1 MLENYQVFN
10 ELIQNEELKINLQ
23 RSRETPRSASI
34 TASKKRINVYKKL
47 QKLSNKHGLQFKA
60 MASNNIG
67 DNFETVVNAMFNNGI
82 GTKAAAGRVDLTL
95 YDNNYDLKLS
105 LDSSDSIASEL
116 NLKDDVLLVT
126 MKDNNF
132 IVRELKLN
140 SQKELLNECNK
151 GIKTFVKKDTKGYR
165 LKPKALEHRLSK
177 VTDVTILLE
186 NLLNN

>member
-10 ELIQNEELKINLQ
+10 ELIQNEELKIKLQ
-23 RSRETPRSASI
+23 RTKEKPRIASI
-34 TASKKRINVYKKL
+34 TASKKRINTYKKL
-47 QKLSNKHGLQFKA
+47 QKLSSKHSLQFKA
-60 MASNNIG
+60 IASNNIG
-67 DNFETVVNAMFNNGI
+67 DNFETVVNALLNNGI
-82 GTKAAAGRVDLTL
+82 GTKAAAGRVDIILNN
-95 YDNNYDLKLS
+95 NNYDLKLS

-126 MKDNNF
+126 LENDYF
-132 IVRELKLN
+132 VVRELDLN
-140 SQKELLNECNK
+140 SQKELLKESQQ

-177 VTDVTILLE
+177 VTDITMLLE

>member
-10 ELIQNEELKINLQ
+10 ELIHNEQLKIEQ
-23 RSRETPRSASI
+23 QHAKEKPRIASI
-34 TASKKRINVYKKL
+34 KVAQKRINVYTKL
-47 QKLSNKHGLQFKA
+47 QKLSSEHDLRFTA
-60 MASNNIG
+60 IASNNIG
-67 DNFETVVNAMFNNGI
+67 DNFETVVNALLNNGI
-82 GTKAAAGRVDLTL
+82 GTKASAGKVDIRL
-95 YDNNYDLKLS
+95 YNNNYDLKLS

-151 GIKTFVKKDTKGYR
+151 GVKTFVKKDTKGYR

-177 VTDVTILLE
+177 VTDITLLLE
-186 NLLNN
+186 RLLNN